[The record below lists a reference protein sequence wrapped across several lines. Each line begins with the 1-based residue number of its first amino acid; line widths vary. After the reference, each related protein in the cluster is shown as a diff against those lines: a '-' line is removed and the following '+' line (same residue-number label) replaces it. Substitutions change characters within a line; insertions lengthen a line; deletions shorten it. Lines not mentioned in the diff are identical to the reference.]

1 MNKVKKIAFV
11 LGTIFIL
18 LAAIIF
24 TIGLLNPENAGIQIE
39 TTPQAIVFV
48 NGEQVGRT
56 PFTGTYKP
64 GAVTV
69 KLVPESPDKPLE
81 PYEVNID
88 LVSGIQTA
96 ILRQF
101 GQFSADSSGAIVS
114 FAKETSGATSIS
126 VISDPD
132 ASQVLID
139 GAASGFTP
147 YKKVNVSEGDHIVE
161 VVHPG
166 YYSKS
171 LTVKSEKGY
180 NLTVSIKLAVNP
192 AEVEPEP
199 QDVEPEEVKEILK
212 ILATPTGFLRVR
224 SGPSASD
231 EEVGRVEPEAEFEI
245 LEKSADETWYKIEYV
260 EGKEGWISAEYTEI
274 IPQES

>member
-1 MNKVKKIAFV
+1 MKKVKKIALV

-18 LAAIIF
+18 LGAIIF

-39 TTPQAIVFV
+39 TTPQAIVFI

-64 GAVTV
+64 GTVTV
-69 KLVPESPDKPLE
+69 KLVPESPDRPLE
-81 PYEVNID
+81 PYETNID

-96 ILRQF
+96 ILREF

-126 VISDPD
+126 VISEPD

-166 YYSKS
+166 YYSKN

-192 AEVEPEP
+192 AEVETEP
-199 QDVEPEEVKEILK
+199 QVTEEKEEVKEMIK

-224 SGPSASD
+224 SGPSLAE
-231 EEVGRVEPEAEFEI
+231 EEVGRVDPDTEFAI
-245 LEKSADETWYKIEYV
+245 IEKTEDETWYKIEY
-260 EGKEGWISAEYTEI
+260 EDGKEGWISAEYTEAVT
-274 IPQES
+274 E